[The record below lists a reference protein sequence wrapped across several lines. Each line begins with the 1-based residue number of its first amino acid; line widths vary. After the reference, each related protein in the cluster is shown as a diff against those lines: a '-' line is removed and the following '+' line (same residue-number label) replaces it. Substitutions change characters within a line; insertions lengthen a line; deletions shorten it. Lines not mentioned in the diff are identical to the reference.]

1 MKKLPALTVYLILE
15 FCAAFFFGL
24 VFNVNLIYQATVV
37 RLTPLQLVLIG
48 TILESSVFLFEIPT
62 GVLADVKSRRLSILI
77 GYAMIGVGFLI
88 EGSLPYFATVALAQI
103 VWGVG
108 YTFTS
113 GATQAWIADEIG
125 TERAGPAFL
134 RGAQGA
140 RMGSLCAIPISVGL
154 GNLLITLPILLG
166 GAFML
171 GLSAFLAATMPEQ
184 GFTPTPVAER
194 TTWAVMRQT
203 TADALRLIRRRPML
217 LSLLAIGV
225 CYGLYSEGFD
235 RLWTPHFLEN
245 FASPWPAVRP
255 VVWLGVLNAIGTLL
269 NLGVGEIARRR
280 VDTQQVWPLTRVLML
295 NAGVMIL
302 ALIGFGAA
310 PTFGPALAAFWIFG
324 MARSLAGPLQT
335 AWLNLLIDDPQVR
348 ATLFSVSSQSD
359 AIGQI
364 AGGPFL
370 GAIGNRSIRAAF
382 IASATLLSPTL
393 PLYAAARKRERG
405 F

>member
-15 FCAAFFFGL
+15 FCAALFFEL
-24 VFNVNLIYQATVV
+24 VFNVNLVYQATVV
-37 RLTPLQLVLIG
+37 RLTPLQLVLVG
-48 TILESSVFLFEIPT
+48 TVLESSVFLFEIPT
-62 GVLADVKSRRLSILI
+62 GVLADMKSRRLSILI

-88 EGSLPYFATVALAQI
+88 EGSLPFFATVALAQV

-125 TERAGPAFL
+125 VEKAGQAFL
-134 RGAQGA
+134 RGAQVA
-140 RMGSLCAIPISVGL
+140 RVGGLIAIPISVGL
-154 GNLLITLPILLG
+154 GSLALTLPILLG
-166 GAFML
+166 GALML
-171 GLSAFLAATMPEQ
+171 ALSAFLAATMPEE
-184 GFTPTPVAER
+184 GFTPTPVKDR

-203 TADALRLIRRRPML
+203 TGDALRLVRRRPML

-225 CYGLYSEGFD
+225 CYGLYSEGYD

-245 FASPWPAVRP
+245 FAAPWPTIQP
-255 VVWLGVLNAIGTLL
+255 VVWLGVLNAVGTLL

-280 VDTQQVWPLTRVLML
+280 VDTRQARPLTRVLML
-295 NAGVMIL
+295 NAGIMIL
-302 ALIGFGAA
+302 ALIGFGIA
-310 PTFGPALAAFWIFG
+310 PTFGLALAAFWVFG
-324 MARSLAGPLQT
+324 MARSLAEPLQT

-364 AGGPFL
+364 VGGPLL
-370 GAIGNRSIRAAF
+370 GAIGNRSIRTAF
-382 IASATLLSPTL
+382 LASAALLSPAL
-393 PLYAAARKRERG
+393 PLYAAARKRE
-405 F
+405 